1 MLQLTLITYLAPSLP
16 AELFRL
22 IADEIRAATGI
33 PTHLLF
39 ETRISGP
46 LEGDDEPF
54 SGGNADIGFVCSP
67 SFRWMRERGLVSLLP
82 VAVPSDPRAEGRP
95 VYFSDVIVPFESAVE
110 SVADLACAE
119 WTCNDSHSLS
129 GYFAIMQRLASIEGA
144 DPRFR
149 FSGSHLS
156 SIERVITGAAEAAA
170 IDSNVLLREMRRHPE
185 LAQRLRRIDSWGPRP
200 MQPTIARASL
210 APEVRNAIAEAL
222 LGFGGAAAEEL
233 GFRGFATVDESAYG
247 VNVSEVPSSMSL

>member
-1 MLQLTLITYLAPSLP
+1 LQLTLITYLAPSLP

-46 LEGDDEPF
+46 LEGDEEPF
-54 SGGNADIGFVCSP
+54 SGGVADLGFVCSP
-67 SFRWMRERGLVSLLP
+67 SFRWMRERNLVSLLP

-95 VYFSDVIVPFESAVE
+95 VYFSEVIVAADSPAR
-110 SVADLACAE
+110 SVSDLACAE

-129 GYFAIMQRLASIEGA
+129 GYLAIMERLTRIEGA
-144 DPRFR
+144 DPRIR
-149 FSGSHLS
+149 FSGSHLNS
-156 SIERVITGAAEAAA
+156 MEQVVAGAAEAAA
-170 IDSNVLLREMRRHPE
+170 IDSNVLLREMRRRPE
-185 LAQRLRRIDSWGPRP
+185 LARRLRRIDSWGPRP

-210 APEVRNAIAEAL
+210 APELRSAIARAL
-222 LGFGGAAAEEL
+222 LEIRGTACEEL
-233 GFRGFATVDESAYG
+233 GFRGFASVDESVYG
-247 VNVSEVPSSMSL
+247 VNVPGAAIVHSL